1 MSSVNKIEVSENGK
15 KDLLSVINK
24 KVSIKNDNTSQKD
37 EGKTQNTEK
46 EKEKEKTKSCKLIY
60 IILTAVILLIIVA
73 ASIAILILLKKKNED
88 KEINQ
93 NNYIKVEMNDN
104 FVIPSDGELQ
114 VVGADF
120 QHKESIVIFG
130 INNNKF
136 IIDDKGTIQGVTKK
150 NVPLYYSFN
159 ETITNGSYMFKDVQC
174 FKAINLSKMDSSK
187 MIDISYMFENS
198 NFEEI
203 YFGTENESYETNSE
217 YNVEEIAEN
226 SNENSE
232 NNSSIRH
239 LDENSENITEQT
251 EAYFE
256 EEEYSINESW
266 TEYFEEEEYSINDNW
281 TEYFEEEE
289 DSKNEKRKEYFETK
303 KIESA
308 SFIFKN
314 CTNLKKIQFPPSF
327 NVGKNA
333 KGMFKG
339 CSKLEEA
346 NISLISSNDIE
357 EMESIFEDCHS
368 LKEISFSN
376 DFLTGEIKSLNNTFK
391 IQIYPH

>member
-1 MSSVNKIEVSENGK
+1 M
-15 KDLLSVINK
+15 
-24 KVSIKNDNTSQKD
+24 
-37 EGKTQNTEK
+37 
-46 EKEKEKTKSCKLIY
+46 
-60 IILTAVILLIIVA
+60 ILLIIVA

-187 MIDISYMFENS
+187 IIDISYMFENS

-281 TEYFEEEE
+281 KEYFEEEE